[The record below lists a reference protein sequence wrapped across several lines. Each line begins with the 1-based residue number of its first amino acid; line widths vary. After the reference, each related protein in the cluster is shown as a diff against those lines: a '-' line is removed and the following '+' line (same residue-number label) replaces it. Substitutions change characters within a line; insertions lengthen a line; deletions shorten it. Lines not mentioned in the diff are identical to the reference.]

1 MSEQQKPWLLNRPAK
16 VEFLIH
22 DFMVQK
28 ALNNDRAFDHFHPS
42 AWGSCLR
49 KIAYQYY
56 NEHEPFLQRT
66 AHDVD
71 DRMERIF
78 DNGHATHARWQN
90 YLDRA
95 GFLRGYWRCK
105 NPFCKKTYGEEE
117 KIGIFNPSAQPEWK
131 CSCGSTE
138 RLGYEEI
145 LVKTEPQ
152 YKFEGHCDAVIDV
165 RGSQYAQNGPYDVF
179 VADLKTIKDE
189 MYREL
194 MEPKPEHVVQ
204 TNIYMWIL
212 DLQGAVVIYE
222 NKDNQQLKEMFIPRD
237 NDLIEKIKTQSIWLQ
252 DVLKQK
258 KLPHRP
264 NGFFRS
270 KFPCCLCEFVD
281 HCYQ

>member
-1 MSEQQKPWLLNRPAK
+1 
-16 VEFLIH
+16 
-22 DFMVQK
+22 MVQK
-28 ALNNDRAFDHFHPS
+28 ALNNSREFDHFHPS
-42 AWGSCLR
+42 AWGICLR

-56 NEHEPFLQRT
+56 NQHEPFLQRT
-66 AHDVD
+66 AQDID

-95 GFLRGYWRCK
+95 GYLRGCWRCK
-105 NPFCKKTYGEEE
+105 NPFCNKLYGTEER
-117 KIGIFNPSAQPEWK
+117 IGIFNPSAQPDWK
-131 CSCGSTE
+131 CACGSKD

-145 LVKTEPQ
+145 LVKTDPQ

-165 RGSQYAQNGPYDVF
+165 RGSQYAQNSPYDVF
-179 VADLKTIKDE
+179 VADLKTMKDE
-189 MYREL
+189 MYSEL
-194 MEPKPEHVVQ
+194 TEPKSEHVIQ

-222 NKDNQQLKEMFIPRD
+222 NKDTQALKEMFIPRD
-237 NDLIEKIKTQSIWLQ
+237 NDLIERIKNQSLWLQ
-252 DVLKQK
+252 EILKQK

-270 KFPCCLCEFVD
+270 KFPCRFCEFVD
-281 HCYQ
+281 YCYQ